1 MVTSLWVCLFF
12 ISGLSLK
19 YIYRFLIS
27 QCGLDFVRQ
36 HSGSGDDDEN
46 LSNLASSRLAL
57 EAHADANGYHSRRPR
72 QRDSQR
78 FGQEETARIV
88 CKYNI
93 ILWDA
98 INNFK
103 SSHFIIFAI

>member
-1 MVTSLWVCLFF
+1 M
-12 ISGLSLK
+12 
-19 YIYRFLIS
+19 
-27 QCGLDFVRQ
+27 GLDFVRQ

-57 EAHADANGYHSRRPR
+57 EAHAETGYGHSRRPR

-88 CKYNI
+88 CKCLVIPIVESNWARI
-93 ILWDA
+93 
-98 INNFK
+98 NFK
-103 SSHFIIFAI
+103 ISCEFGTKC

>member
-1 MVTSLWVCLFF
+1 M
-12 ISGLSLK
+12 
-19 YIYRFLIS
+19 
-27 QCGLDFVRQ
+27 GLDFVRQ

-57 EAHADANGYHSRRPR
+57 EAHAETGYGHSRRPR

-88 CKYNI
+88 CKYLVIPYRDRRTKTGWSRRYFNLAKI
-93 ILWDA
+93 KIL
-98 INNFK
+98 K
-103 SSHFIIFAI
+103 

>member
-1 MVTSLWVCLFF
+1 MIMCGLNMLDGHHVAGKYTFTFKLEAYYF
-12 ISGLSLK
+12 IF
-19 YIYRFLIS
+19 RFLIS

-57 EAHADANGYHSRRPR
+57 EAHAESGYGHSRRPR

-88 CKYNI
+88 CK
-93 ILWDA
+93 
-98 INNFK
+98 
-103 SSHFIIFAI
+103 

>member
-1 MVTSLWVCLFF
+1 M
-12 ISGLSLK
+12 
-19 YIYRFLIS
+19 
-27 QCGLDFVRQ
+27 GLDFVRQ

-57 EAHADANGYHSRRPR
+57 EAHAETGYGHSRRPR

-88 CKYNI
+88 CKYLVIHNRDPRTKTG
-93 ILWDA
+93 WSRMA
-98 INNFK
+98 FK
-103 SSHFIIFAI
+103 LSQN

>member
-1 MVTSLWVCLFF
+1 M
-12 ISGLSLK
+12 
-19 YIYRFLIS
+19 IS

-57 EAHADANGYHSRRPR
+57 EAHAETGYGHSRRPR

-88 CKYNI
+88 CKYLVQNGDFN
-93 ILWDA
+93 LTEMK
-98 INNFK
+98 FSCELGTK
-103 SSHFIIFAI
+103 C